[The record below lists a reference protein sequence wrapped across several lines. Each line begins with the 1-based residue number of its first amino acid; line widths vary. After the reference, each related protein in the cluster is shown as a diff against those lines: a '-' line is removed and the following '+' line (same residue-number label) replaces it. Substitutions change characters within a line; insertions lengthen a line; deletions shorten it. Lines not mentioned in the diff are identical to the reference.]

1 MLPSMGE
8 MKVGN
13 GHAVCT
19 ETHRKE
25 LGDGSEG
32 NKDTN
37 GKVNGSQNVEEAL
50 RQAVRILGLKRG
62 NHESRLLGEAAAWPN
77 HQSVSLGLAL
87 ALSRTP
93 FSAPCFVF
101 LPWK

>member
-1 MLPSMGE
+1 MG
-8 MKVGN
+8 
-13 GHAVCT
+13 T
-19 ETHRKE
+19 E
-25 LGDGSEG
+25 SEG

-37 GKVNGSQNVEEAL
+37 GKVNGSQNIEEAP

-62 NHESRLLGEAAAWPN
+62 NHKSCILGEAAAWPN
-77 HQSVSLGLAL
+77 RQSVSLGLAL
-87 ALSRTP
+87 ALSGTP